1 MNKNTILGYCSHCH
15 GLVICDVGARA
26 DEAVATEA
34 SVAARWL
41 NVHRDLSHWITIAA
55 RAASRNVQRSVCAWP
70 AAQPSGADAHRYT
83 KTGLCHDRRGP
94 FWGRAPARD
103 STGRERHSSRDCLP
117 AIFISGR
124 AQVAELGR
132 LVLGPGAWALSN
144 GDPPGTTRRA
154 DGSWLGIDG
163 LIFPAQFVATT
174 NVMLQ
179 RPHARV
185 QMRMHGQRCD
195 GRHTRCHMAG
205 QRSASP
211 KTLHVGSSSARQIR
225 PWRLNS
231 RRPRVGR
238 FGWETVATK
247 KYIRR

>member
-1 MNKNTILGYCSHCH
+1 MAQH
-15 GLVICDVGARA
+15 
-26 DEAVATEA
+26 
-34 SVAARWL
+34 
-41 NVHRDLSHWITIAA
+41 
-55 RAASRNVQRSVCAWP
+55 ASRLESLDHDCCPSRKPQCSTKRLCMARNP
-70 AAQPSGADAHRYT
+70 AQPSPALRMPTATT

-94 FWGRAPARD
+94 FWGRARARD
-103 STGRERHSSRDCLP
+103 STGREWHSSRDRLP

-132 LVLGPGAWALSN
+132 LMLGPGVAMSDR
-144 GDPPGTTRRA
+144 DPPGTTRRA

-179 RPHARV
+179 RPHAPV
-185 QMRMHGQRCD
+185 QTRMHGQRCD

-205 QRSASP
+205 QRSAPP

-238 FGWETVATK
+238 FGCEPVATK